1 MDAHGGDVPVQGVAC
16 LGTPF
21 LIRARRDDHDPP
33 LEQLLALGSG
43 PFIATLLLALRLMAR
58 DVDGLL
64 RPGPFLTVGVAGAVV
79 GLIAMCRAGVLAKR
93 ANTDAAAPGT
103 PAQGARRALVDD
115 LRQCDQHEDEQRHD
129 G

>member
-1 MDAHGGDVPVQGVAC
+1 MDAHGGNVPVQGVAC

-79 GLIAMCRAGVLAKR
+79 A
-93 ANTDAAAPGT
+93 
-103 PAQGARRALVDD
+103 
-115 LRQCDQHEDEQRHD
+115 
-129 G
+129 